1 MHTDP
6 TENRTQLL
14 VLADQFRQKGYT
26 CEEIREEEA
35 TIHIFRLE
43 ANVSPARLPD
53 LSLFPATHLHS
64 N

>member
-6 TENRTQLL
+6 TESRTQLI
-14 VLADQFRQKGYT
+14 VLAEQFRQKGYT
-26 CEEIREEEA
+26 CEEIREDEA

-43 ANVSPARLPD
+43 ANALPPRLPD

>member
-6 TENRTQLL
+6 TESRTQLL
-14 VLADQFRQKGYT
+14 VLADQFRQKGYS
-26 CEEIREEEA
+26 CEEIREEET

-43 ANVSPARLPD
+43 AVKATPSLPD